1 MSAAENSMNMQ
12 QSKENMADDV
22 SADISVS
29 TQPKQATSTFGSRT
43 DVGYVRE
50 HNEDSLLV
58 APPLY
63 VVCDGMGGHE
73 AGEVASEIA
82 IGTIASQASRIVDV
96 ESLGQAV
103 EEANLRIIQ
112 AAADG
117 LGKEGMGTTCTAA
130 MVLGERLFIAQVG
143 DSRAYLLHEGNLQ
156 QLTRDHSVVADLV
169 EAGEISREQART
181 HKWRSYITRAL
192 GLDPYVQPDLY
203 ELNVGSGDRLM
214 LCSDGLYSMVDDANM
229 KQILCENPD
238 PQQCADAL
246 VERALAHGG
255 TDNITAVVTDIAGYS
270 AERNRKF
277 ARRAKVTAAIIV
289 ALMVVLIGGMAA
301 LFGFWVN
308 NSAYLDNVDGK
319 VAIHKGVPG
328 DFLGIEFAQLEE
340 VTDVNVADLQPG
352 TAQRLSEEG
361 IRCDSVEAARSLVQ
375 EYKEDIAKKE

>member
-29 TQPKQATSTFGSRT
+29 TQPKQVTSTFGSRT

-229 KQILCENPD
+229 TQILCENPD

-246 VERALAHGG
+246 VERALVHGG